1 MTVSPLVILTTMT
14 KAGLFT
20 PGLPH
25 RQVRQLLTLRTWR
38 LGLAGEL
45 RQAASRSPK
54 AVAVID
60 EAKGPTTYEALLARS
75 EKVSALLL
83 ARGYGP
89 GQRIGLLARNH
100 VGAIEAMVGVSA
112 IGADVVLLNTG
123 VSAAQL
129 AQVAEQQELVCLIH
143 DEEFVGIVSSV
154 ADSVARIGEADLEAE
169 LRAMPQPEPL
179 RPPATNGRTI
189 ILTSGTTGTPK
200 GAARKTPGGLSPLV
214 SIIERIPLRAKDT
227 ILISAPL
234 FHTWG
239 YAALQLSFGVRATMV
254 LQRRFEPARAKLALE
269 TYGVNA
275 MFAVP
280 VMLQRMMELP
290 ADPGGRERR
299 RRLRVVATSGSAYP
313 HGFTTRFMDE
323 YGEVLYNLYGS
334 TEASWVCIA
343 TPADMRRHPSTAG
356 TPPLG
361 TTVRILD
368 EDGREVPPGA
378 IGRIFCGNSLV
389 FDGYTSGGSKEF
401 VDGLVSTGDMGHVE
415 DGLYF
420 VDGRDDD
427 MVISGGENVYP
438 LEVESLLAEHPAVR
452 ECAVVG
458 VPDEEFG
465 QRLAAFVVVRPGA
478 TLTGEEVR
486 DYVRTHRARHC
497 IPREV
502 VLLDE
507 LPRTTTGKILARE
520 LRARFS

>member
-143 DEEFVGIVSSV
+143 DEEFVGIVSTV

-200 GAARKTPGGLSPLV
+200 GAARKTPGAV
-214 SIIERIPLRAKDT
+214 SYTHLTLPTKRI
-227 ILISAPL
+227 
-234 FHTWG
+234 
-239 YAALQLSFGVRATMV
+239 V
-254 LQRRFEPARAKLALE
+254 
-269 TYGVNA
+269 
-275 MFAVP
+275 
-280 VMLQRMMELP
+280 
-290 ADPGGRERR
+290 
-299 RRLRVVATSGSAYP
+299 
-313 HGFTTRFMDE
+313 
-323 YGEVLYNLYGS
+323 
-334 TEASWVCIA
+334 
-343 TPADMRRHPSTAG
+343 
-356 TPPLG
+356 
-361 TTVRILD
+361 
-368 EDGREVPPGA
+368 
-378 IGRIFCGNSLV
+378 
-389 FDGYTSGGSKEF
+389 
-401 VDGLVSTGDMGHVE
+401 
-415 DGLYF
+415 
-420 VDGRDDD
+420 
-427 MVISGGENVYP
+427 
-438 LEVESLLAEHPAVR
+438 
-452 ECAVVG
+452 
-458 VPDEEFG
+458 
-465 QRLAAFVVVRPGA
+465 
-478 TLTGEEVR
+478 
-486 DYVRTHRARHC
+486 
-497 IPREV
+497 
-502 VLLDE
+502 
-507 LPRTTTGKILARE
+507 
-520 LRARFS
+520 